1 MMQEYRGRQ
10 ESRLE
15 RQKYNSKPSQL
26 SEPCLSMRSDDDDD
40 AAAGAGAVQLFPRP
54 ADLRAGRSVCTTQNG
69 RHHHLPPSTSPQ
81 LFHHRTQ
88 SFVFHAHDE
97 IVLADDG
104 TGGFSSQSNPCFD
117 TSPA

>member
-1 MMQEYRGRQ
+1 MMMMLLLGQVRFNFFRARQ
-10 ESRLE
+10 
-15 RQKYNSKPSQL
+15 NF
-26 SEPCLSMRSDDDDD
+26 
-40 AAAGAGAVQLFPRP
+40 GP
-54 ADLRAGRSVCTTQNG
+54 ATACSPLRTDTTTT
-69 RHHHLPPSTSPQ
+69 HYYLPPH